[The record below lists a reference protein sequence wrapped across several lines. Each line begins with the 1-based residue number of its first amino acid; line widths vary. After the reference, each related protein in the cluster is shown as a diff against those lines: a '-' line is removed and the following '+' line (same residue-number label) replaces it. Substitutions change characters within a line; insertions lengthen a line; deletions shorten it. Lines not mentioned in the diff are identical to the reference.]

1 MAEGPQSDVDVDRG
15 PVKSAASDAGSDPAI
30 LAAGASVALALY
42 VYYVQGDKQ
51 QGIFVGHW
59 APTILAFAS
68 YLREKGIDEQLDR
81 AT

>member
-1 MAEGPQSDVDVDRG
+1 MAEGTQSDVDVDQG
-15 PVKSAASDAGSDPAI
+15 LAKSAASDAGTDPAI

-42 VYYVQGDKQ
+42 VYYVKGDKQ

-59 APTILAFAS
+59 APTILAFAG
-68 YLREKGIDEQLDR
+68 YLRQKGIDDQIDR

>member
-1 MAEGPQSDVDVDRG
+1 MAEGPQSDVDVDRE
-15 PVKSAASDAGSDPAI
+15 PAKSAVSDVGSDPAI
-30 LAAGASVALALY
+30 LAAGASVLLALY
-42 VYYVQGDKQ
+42 TYYVRGNEQ

-68 YLREKGIDEQLDR
+68 YLRQKDIDEQLDR

>member
-1 MAEGPQSDVDVDRG
+1 MAEGTQSDVDVDQG
-15 PVKSAASDAGSDPAI
+15 LAKSAASDAGTDPAI

-42 VYYVQGDKQ
+42 VYYVKGDKQ

-68 YLREKGIDEQLDR
+68 YLRQKGIDDQIDR